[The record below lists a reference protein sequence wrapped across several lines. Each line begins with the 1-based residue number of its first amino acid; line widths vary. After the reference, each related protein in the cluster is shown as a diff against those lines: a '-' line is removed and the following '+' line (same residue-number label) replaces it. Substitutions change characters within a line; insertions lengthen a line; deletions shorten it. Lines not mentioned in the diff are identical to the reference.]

1 MITLV
6 LVQTFDAMG
15 KYHWHYSS
23 SILSPTSRTS
33 TQVQVVLSAAQILV
47 FGVLTIKNNSRDNGD
62 L

>member
-1 MITLV
+1 MITQV
-6 LVQTFDAMG
+6 LVQTNTTRG
-15 KYHWHYSS
+15 KQQWCYSS